1 MSDLRVEEP
10 RVLKSGGGGGR
21 SRELEQVVTVAG
33 AVAGQHIS
41 ELEEVTED
49 LLAAVSDT
57 TDQASKACPTRGG
70 GSNNASNTLYHC

>member
-10 RVLKSGGGGGR
+10 GVLKPGGRGGR

-57 TDQASKACPTRGG
+57 ADKTGKTCATRGG
-70 GSNNASNTLYHC
+70 GSNNASNTLDHC